1 MFKKVRNKILWAF
14 TGKNAAEIIESR
26 SDHDKPNM
34 GLTAWRGLIVRKHD
48 VGIAKNY
55 LKSDEVKGLN
65 EIVTMAFLIFN
76 E

>member
-1 MFKKVRNKILWAF
+1 
-14 TGKNAAEIIESR
+14 
-26 SDHDKPNM
+26 M